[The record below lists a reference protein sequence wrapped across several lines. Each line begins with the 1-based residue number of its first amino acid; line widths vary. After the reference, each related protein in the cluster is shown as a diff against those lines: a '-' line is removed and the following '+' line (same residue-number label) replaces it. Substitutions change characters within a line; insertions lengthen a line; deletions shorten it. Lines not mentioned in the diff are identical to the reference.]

1 MKTKMIWANLAIK
14 DKARTTKFYTDLGFK
29 PNGLNNDPELASF
42 LVGEDEFVMHFFLE
56 DRFKSGLMGE
66 ISDTKKGNEILFS
79 LSAKS
84 KDEVD
89 QWGEIVK
96 KAGATIFMEPGP
108 FQKGYMCVFADPD
121 GHKFNVLYWPGM

>member
-14 DKARTTKFYTDLGFK
+14 DIARTTKFYTDLDFN
-29 PNGLNNDPELASF
+29 PNTLNNDPELASF
-42 LVGEDEFVMHFFLE
+42 LVGENEFVMHFFLE

-89 QWGEIVK
+89 QWGEK
-96 KAGATIFMEPGP
+96 
-108 FQKGYMCVFADPD
+108 
-121 GHKFNVLYWPGM
+121 

>member
-14 DKARTTKFYTDLGFK
+14 DITRTTKFYTDLGFK
-29 PNGLNNDPELASF
+29 PNTLNNDPELASF
-42 LVGEDEFVMHFFLE
+42 LVGEDEFVIHFFLE
-56 DRFKSGLMGE
+56 DRFKSGLLGE

-108 FQKGYMCVFADPD
+108 FQ
-121 GHKFNVLYWPGM
+121 